1 GGVKVGGAFAD
12 IAREGGAVAAAP
24 ADYGDLFK
32 TAIADRVV
40 RRPDLPGVRVR
51 IYGLLEAR
59 LQNVDRVVLG
69 GLVEGVWPP
78 DTRADAW
85 LSRPMRHALGLD
97 LPERRISLSAH
108 DFAQALG
115 ADEVVLAY
123 PAKLAGAPTVTSR
136 FVQRLAAVAGEKRWQ
151 RARANGAHY
160 LSYAR
165 TLDLPAEVKRADKPM
180 PKPPRAARPTALSVT
195 EIGHWLRDP
204 YTIYA
209 KHILKLRELDAVDL
223 APGAADRGLVIH
235 GALSEFTLT
244 YAAGLPVDPAAAL
257 LAIGEKHFVALE
269 DYPEAKAF
277 WWPRFK

>member
-24 ADYGDLFK
+24 TDYGDLFK

-69 GLVEGVWPP
+69 GLGEGVWPP

-85 LSRPMRHALGLD
+85 LSRPLRHTPGLD

-123 PAKLAGAPTVTSR
+123 PAKLAGAPTVISR
-136 FVQRLAAVAGEKRWQ
+136 FVQRMAAVAGKERWDAA
-151 RARANGAHY
+151 RARGAQ
-160 LSYAR
+160 
-165 TLDLPAEVKRADKPM
+165 
-180 PKPPRAARPTALSVT
+180 
-195 EIGHWLRDP
+195 
-204 YTIYA
+204 
-209 KHILKLRELDAVDL
+209 
-223 APGAADRGLVIH
+223 
-235 GALSEFTLT
+235 
-244 YAAGLPVDPAAAL
+244 
-257 LAIGEKHFVALE
+257 FVAWARAL
-269 DYPEAKAF
+269 DQPA
-277 WWPRFK
+277 PPQ

>member
-1 GGVKVGGAFAD
+1 DPRARLREVDLDAAATLVERLRAALAPLEDLGDAPRPFAEVATRHHEVVAALSQDESGEPAAYAGDDGVKLCEAFAD

-32 TAIADRVV
+32 TAIADRVG

-59 LQNVDRVVLG
+59 VQNVDRVVLG

-85 LSRPMRHALGLD
+85 LSRPMRHTLGLD

-123 PAKLAGAPTVTSR
+123 PAKLAGAPTVISR
-136 FVQRLAAVAGEKRWQ
+136 FVQR
-151 RARANGAHY
+151 
-160 LSYAR
+160 
-165 TLDLPAEVKRADKPM
+165 
-180 PKPPRAARPTALSVT
+180 
-195 EIGHWLRDP
+195 
-204 YTIYA
+204 
-209 KHILKLRELDAVDL
+209 
-223 APGAADRGLVIH
+223 
-235 GALSEFTLT
+235 
-244 YAAGLPVDPAAAL
+244 
-257 LAIGEKHFVALE
+257 
-269 DYPEAKAF
+269 
-277 WWPRFK
+277 